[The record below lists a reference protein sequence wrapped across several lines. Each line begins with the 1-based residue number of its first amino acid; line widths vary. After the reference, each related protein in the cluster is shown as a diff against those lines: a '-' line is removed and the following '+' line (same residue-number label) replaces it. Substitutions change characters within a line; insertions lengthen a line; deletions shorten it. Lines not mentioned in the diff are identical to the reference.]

1 MHYWGYVIDQLLTA
15 REQRRASERVT
26 AARRRRATASGRQW
40 TRAAPRD

>member
-1 MHYWGYVIDQLLTA
+1 MHTGAASIDQLLTA
-15 REQRRASERVT
+15 REQRLASERVT